1 MKTMPGVHGV
11 LPLVQSGEFVTE
23 IRCGRLARWLID
35 KLRREPKPRPRLSL
49 VERIPLAPRQSL
61 VLIEAEGRRFLVAT
75 SQEGSPSFYP
85 LDSGPEPGT
94 FRRTGVGQQAGRSR

>member
-23 IRCGRLARWLID
+23 IRRGGLARWLID

-61 VLIEAEGRRFLVAT
+61 VLIEADGRKFLVAT

-85 LDSGPEPGT
+85 LDSAMEAGT
-94 FRRTGVGQQAGRSR
+94 LRRAGVGHQAWRSR